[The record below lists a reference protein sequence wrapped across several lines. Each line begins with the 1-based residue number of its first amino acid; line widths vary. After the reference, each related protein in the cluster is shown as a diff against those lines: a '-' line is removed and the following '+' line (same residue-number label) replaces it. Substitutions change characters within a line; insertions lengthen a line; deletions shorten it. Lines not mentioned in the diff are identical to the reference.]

1 MSGIPLLI
9 SSILFITGYD
19 FFELILCARL
29 LAGLA
34 HGIVYITTITHLAEN
49 LVKEIRGRVLALVN
63 YMLITAIFLA
73 AAIYGTVTED
83 NLEKAD
89 MYFGVAGAIAS
100 TLGLIFTQ
108 LLTKESVTLL
118 LRQDKDR
125 DVLRIMM
132 SLRDETVETEQIR
145 IEMAELKLMITE
157 EANEGLNIF
166 FNGNLRPLLLI
177 TITKVLGVFTNNMIL
192 NGLMISMT
200 QLTTTEDITHMGI
213 LTLSR
218 FLLAIF
224 SLLAFDSFPRKK
236 ILSITGASMVIVL
249 LIYSVISLGYMF
261 EINGIW
267 MPIVFFVAFQVIVS
281 LGIDPMQHVLTAEAF
296 NSTPK
301 AYWSIAFATTV
312 EHLLQ
317 IAAILVYQAAGM
329 INVNMVMFPTAFVS
343 LLLHCVLEFFVPE
356 TNGYSIRQTRINFKN
371 PIAFEL

>member
-1 MSGIPLLI
+1 MSGVILLI

-73 AAIYGTVTED
+73 AAIYGTVTEE

-89 MYFGVAGAIAS
+89 MYFGVAGATVS
-100 TLGLIFTQ
+100 SLGLILTQ

-118 LRQDKDR
+118 LRQGRDR
-125 DVLRIMM
+125 DALHIMM
-132 SLRDETVETEQIR
+132 KLRDETAETEKIR
-145 IEMAELKLMITE
+145 FEMDELKLMISE

-192 NGLMISMT
+192 NGLMLSLT
-200 QLTTTEDITHMGI
+200 QLTTTDDTTHMDI
-213 LTLSR
+213 LTLAR

-224 SLLAFDSFPRKK
+224 SLLALDHFPRKK
-236 ILSITGASMVIVL
+236 LLTVTGALMVIVL
-249 LIYSVISLGYMF
+249 LIYSVISLGFLF
-261 EINGIW
+261 EVKGIW

-281 LGIDPMQHVLTAEAF
+281 LGIDPMQHLLTAEAF

-301 AYWSIAFATTV
+301 AYWSITFATTV

-317 IAAILVYQAAGM
+317 IVAIIVYQTSAT
-329 INVNMVMFPTAFVS
+329 INVKLIMFTTAFGS
-343 LLLHCVLEFFVPE
+343 LLLLCVLEFFVPE
-356 TNGYSIRQTRINFKN
+356 TNGYSIRQTRIDFKN
-371 PIAFEL
+371 PVAFEL